1 MFESLENIDRK
12 LFLAL
17 NDVHSPWLD
26 TVMWYVS
33 WTATWI
39 PLFIFFIFYAYKKQ
53 ASLTASPGQGLK
65 FAGII
70 LLSCA
75 ICIALADL
83 ISVYAF
89 KEVFQRYRPT
99 HNEEIK
105 HLVKTVVKPNGEE
118 YRGGLFSF
126 VSSHAANFGAITFLL
141 FLHFRKYSKWWYLLF
156 FWLGLIAYSRIYLG
170 VHYPSDLIAGGLLG
184 LLIGYGV
191 YRLSLLFLKDKKL
204 NSARS

>member
-17 NDVHSPWLD
+17 NDVHAPWLD

-39 PLFIFFIFYAYKKQ
+39 PLFIFFLYYAYKKQ
-53 ASLTASPGQGLK
+53 GLK
-65 FAGII
+65 FTGIL

-75 ICIALADL
+75 VCIALTDL
-83 ISVYAF
+83 ISVHAF

-105 HLVKTVVKPNGEE
+105 HLVKTVIKPNGEE
-118 YRGGLFSF
+118 YLGGLYSF

-156 FWLGLIAYSRIYLG
+156 IWLGLIAYSRIYLG
-170 VHYPSDLIAGGLLG
+170 VHYPSDLFVGGLLG
-184 LLIGYGV
+184 LLIGYIV
-191 YRLSLLFLKDKKL
+191 YRLSLLVFPDRDPFGKDKKL
-204 NSARS
+204 NSTQQ

>member
-17 NDVHSPWLD
+17 NDVHTPWLD

-39 PLFIFFIFYAYKKQ
+39 PLFIFFLYYAYKKM
-53 ASLTASPGQGLK
+53 GLK
-65 FAGII
+65 FTGIL

-75 ICIALADL
+75 VCIALADL

-99 HNEEIK
+99 HNEEIR
-105 HLVKTVVKPNGEE
+105 HLVKTVVKPNGEV
-118 YRGGLFSF
+118 YLGGLYSF
-126 VSSHAANFGAITFLL
+126 ISSHAANFGAITMLL
-141 FLHFRKYSKWWYLLF
+141 FLNFRNYSKLWYLLF
-156 FWLGLIAYSRIYLG
+156 IWFGLIAYSRIYLG
-170 VHYPSDLIAGGLLG
+170 VHYPSDLMVGGLLG
-184 LLIGYGV
+184 FLIGFVV
-191 YRLSLLFLKDKKL
+191 YRIENHFFEIK
-204 NSARS
+204 N